1 MSDDDDAPNNA
12 PNDAN
17 EDFLMNSF
25 LLACIES
32 ITLILLHSFPLSI
45 SPMLQA
51 GGYEAPIMPQSCTR
65 LGIRLH

>member
-45 SPMLQA
+45 SPVLT
-51 GGYEAPIMPQSCTR
+51 APSR
-65 LGIRLH
+65 GL